1 MPAVRPCALL
11 LLGTLASAHSLLRSH
26 HAQRKELHLVRHAD
40 EAGGVK
46 DIYPF
51 YHTSDELQSELSRL
65 AGSCSGFSFETKS
78 QSTSE
83 SKADVDIVTMKKPG
97 SSPKNKM
104 YFLFGEHA
112 RELISPESGIYF
124 LKSLCGETETSDYL
138 QGVLDDTEFRVV
150 LNGNPHSRRKVE
162 GGDFCLRVNENG
174 VDLNRNWDEKWEQS
188 PELSPQ
194 DTDPGPKPFSEPE
207 TQIFRE
213 DVTAYMPTSFVTIHS
228 GTYGMYM
235 PWAYDMEHLA
245 QRNNKAMMN
254 MLKDLD
260 SEYCQ
265 CPFGA
270 AGKEVG
276 YSCPGTCLDYVYDQ
290 LNASY
295 AFAFEIYT
303 GPEYADDLKERFQEK
318 IQELNAEQGPAKVS
332 DSLALPD
339 LKHEDYND
347 IFNVRPSDF
356 VQLSSH
362 AQHKLHR
369 DGRDCFGQFN
379 PDNQEAFQRNIDNWA
394 RVYGDLARKIAAD
407 IH

>member
-11 LLGTLASAHSLLRSH
+11 IAVSAVQTTLFRGSAHNRLV
-26 HAQRKELHLVRHAD
+26 RKEQSDVK
-40 EAGGVK
+40 EGGVK
-46 DIYPF
+46 DMYPF
-51 YHTSDELQSELSRL
+51 YHTSDELQAEMKRL
-65 AGSCSGFSFETKS
+65 ASSCNGFSMETKTA
-78 QSTSE
+78 STSE
-83 SKADVDIVTMKKPG
+83 SEASIDIATVKKPG
-97 SSPKNKM
+97 STPKNKM

-138 QGVLDDTEFRVV
+138 NGVLDDTEFRVV

-162 GGDFCLRVNENG
+162 DGDFCLRVNENG
-174 VDLNRNWDEKWEQS
+174 VDLNRNWAEKWEQS

-207 TQIFRE
+207 TQIFRD
-213 DVTAYMPTSFVTIHS
+213 DVTEAMPTSFVTIHS
-228 GTYGMYM
+228 GTLGMYM

-245 QRNNKAMMN
+245 ERNNKAMMT
-254 MLKDLD
+254 MLRDLD

-295 AFAFEIYT
+295 AFAFEIYV
-303 GPEYADDLKERFQEK
+303 GPEYADDLKERWQEK
-318 IQELNAEQGPAKVS
+318 MQETESLAEPAKVS

-339 LKHEDYND
+339 LAHTDYHDLFHSN
-347 IFNVRPSDF
+347 PSDF
-356 VQLSSH
+356 VQLQSQAH
-362 AQHKLHR
+362 HKWHR
-369 DGRDCFGQFN
+369 DGQSCFGQFN
-379 PDNQEAFQRNIDNWA
+379 PDNTQALQKTVDNWA
-394 RVYGDLARKIAAD
+394 RVYGDLARKIAKD
-407 IH
+407 IR

>member
-1 MPAVRPCALL
+1 
-11 LLGTLASAHSLLRSH
+11 
-26 HAQRKELHLVRHAD
+26 
-40 EAGGVK
+40 
-46 DIYPF
+46 
-51 YHTSDELQSELSRL
+51 
-65 AGSCSGFSFETKS
+65 
-78 QSTSE
+78 
-83 SKADVDIVTMKKPG
+83 
-97 SSPKNKM
+97 
-104 YFLFGEHA
+104 
-112 RELISPESGIYF
+112 
-124 LKSLCGETETSDYL
+124 
-138 QGVLDDTEFRVV
+138 
-150 LNGNPHSRRKVE
+150 
-162 GGDFCLRVNENG
+162 
-174 VDLNRNWDEKWEQS
+174 
-188 PELSPQ
+188 
-194 DTDPGPKPFSEPE
+194 
-207 TQIFRE
+207 
-213 DVTAYMPTSFVTIHS
+213 
-228 GTYGMYM
+228 
-235 PWAYDMEHLA
+235 
-245 QRNNKAMMN
+245 MN

-362 AQHKLHR
+362 AQHKWHR